1 MKYIQVDLDMWIG
14 YALNISIEPVDNQCA
29 LSRKQPVLF
38 YLENYKQIKESRGYQ
53 GYVTIVCLFIF
64 IL

>member
-38 YLENYKQIKESRGYQ
+38 YLENYKQIKESRGYH
-53 GYVTIVCLFIF
+53 YCLFVYF
-64 IL
+64 YFVGYR